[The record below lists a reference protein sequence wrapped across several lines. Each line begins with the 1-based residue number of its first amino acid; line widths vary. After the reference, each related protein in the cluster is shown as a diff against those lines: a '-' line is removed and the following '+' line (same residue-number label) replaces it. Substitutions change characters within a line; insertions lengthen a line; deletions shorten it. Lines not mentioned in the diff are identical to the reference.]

1 MPPSS
6 VRLAQ
11 LIDFKLIP
19 CRNTHGPPP
28 QNNLGCS
35 TEKMRRSPSPR
46 GSTPFRTRSSTVL
59 RALTAPQTTRDG
71 SSSRSLLGK
80 HRQVRLRH
88 RPQYRRRQL
97 DARTC
102 RLHTIP
108 LSHTYVHRV
117 HGVVIYTAPVVSAQT
132 NVAPTHTTHT
142 QTTTIRV
149 YYYSSRA
156 IMVLMEAR
164 KNMLF
169 SSPLKQRRRVAG
181 LLFVCDGSVPVVNQR
196 QQLRA

>member
-59 RALTAPQTTRDG
+59 RALTAPQTSRDG

-97 DARTC
+97 DASSWGRSQPRTVTC
-102 RLHTIP
+102 TCTVRLEHP
-108 LSHTYVHRV
+108 LGHRRRR
-117 HGVVIYTAPVVSAQT
+117 
-132 NVAPTHTTHT
+132 TTGT
-142 QTTTIRV
+142 RATTTRWQGCSGTNAL
-149 YYYSSRA
+149 SST
-156 IMVLMEAR
+156 L
-164 KNMLF
+164 
-169 SSPLKQRRRVAG
+169 
-181 LLFVCDGSVPVVNQR
+181 
-196 QQLRA
+196 